1 MTQWTINMATNRTN
15 NKYTKD
21 YVQKTFV
28 DALEED
34 GALCDYYSKY
44 YLEEETLKGGVGNRL
59 TFKKYN
65 DRITQFHHILRILTG
80 ESRANIYESLPA
92 IDFMSP
98 ENTSFLN
105 TYPLTSRGINP
116 KEIVAIEASMGED
129 ALYLLEKED
138 KYTLNRALAGLP
150 TAEYFYNTTD
160 LVSSEYSLQVSPY
173 QGVCDYI
180 YQGVITPRS
189 MTKGV
194 VSSKIRKSKL
204 MYFKATDKT
213 EVYFNESVPNID
225 PEPKGVEDKLAYFD
239 KVENTLTGELE
250 PTEYM
255 ILNSDCGWSPAG
267 MENKENLYTPI
278 KHEGVPIVEAV
289 NPKYRD
295 YLGHYI
301 LNVDANDILIAI
313 PKDSYTIGCN
323 KILLLKYNESS
334 IPSVR
339 RKEATIVYYRQETGK
354 FYTDIK
360 FTTLLAPEV
369 GKFYVD
375 GNFLPKDEY
384 YIYDTLKSIYVKS
397 TKNDFEEQIVY
408 FSDDK
413 LTAYS
418 DINLTQVVTPN
429 NRTLYKDGLAC
440 TQVAYT
446 YNPDTMVLSIDRSV
460 KLETRRVLRFSYTFP
475 FLRFEDVLYA
485 EYTVSPSEYTCY
497 VLYIDSFDSGF
508 SLSSGF
514 AEIAVGDNLNSLAE
528 NKCVLDILNKYLSID
543 KNYISNAS
551 GLLDGFFCKPVEYDN
566 TLTSRKVTKWKFIND
581 VIKAQKKGMSIDI
594 GSKYYE
600 GHLLGRGNLI
610 ESPLKLTPHDNAS
623 NTSYKGKFE
632 LIYDKLLD
640 FNIVDFIK
648 ERAEDSSWNSTSTT
662 PYLHK
667 VTSVITKFNY
677 IDGTKIKDSTKKD
690 LGGSIDKIDMYYPK
704 KFYIDDES
712 LIDINNIDAYIDY
725 FDKAFDENSQT
736 LYLDLQ
742 DTENIASSYRFLR
755 NSEGSCGS
763 EGSPVHREGQDY
775 GNDTQ
780 NKTLLREKYS
790 TCFRVRYDVHVKKDG
805 STYVDAFENLRI
817 SMITPRELFRTNQY
831 KYKSPILSESTNIFQ
846 QILYRAEYLSQLSS
860 MNTSS
865 DNDITVVFPE
875 YNKYFPEYAYIF
887 SRFDLGLQPFDS
899 SANSKNTCSFLS
911 SDGKKILMF
920 KVDKVTKILL
930 SKIRK
935 VEIYDPKTKVRSIKS
950 LEGVNSPIIEEYIG
964 GYKYILTQDTSIV
977 EGKQYYTLVEDEYND
992 EYFYKEVTYFPRNN
1006 PKELGLYEFHIGDE
1020 RDCYA
1025 YKLSYF
1031 DIPVS
1036 QGLNLYDWDDKE
1048 LQIRDMNL
1056 PGKIVGLSY
1065 DLDDSGY
1072 FELVEKVEDG
1082 VKVYELPESHRAS
1095 DFDILKN
1102 SYILAGIPSKGNLNY
1117 GNFSVSTGGG
1127 LINLRILDNLF
1138 AQDKVTT
1145 SKALRNIL
1153 FDWHLSDS
1161 TINPIVMSDLPELLK
1176 GLIDC
1181 KQDLVNLGQVGFTIR
1196 VKGVPVILNED
1207 SFRNF
1212 ISILDTDREVKYYNI
1227 DIGYNGNTITSL
1239 MNSLQLYPLED
1250 GSFALKKPSDGYTGA
1265 TYTPNQL
1272 ISNGESIPKI
1282 YQAIIQKVIYDS
1294 LYINGIDSPS
1304 KVSTR
1309 KSLTSIYNQIKGIF
1323 DGTRTIDKEV
1333 CRELDGLFG
1342 NETFAF
1348 LNIGSQYEVD
1358 GRLITYTSQMN
1369 IAQSKL
1375 TDSVVGLVTDTINTM
1390 YNKKSEIVRN
1400 DALQQVRNIF
1410 KQYFTES
1417 SVNSNVYLTT
1427 SSIEVN
1433 YNKLVINTKTNA
1445 SREVF
1450 NTIKNKYDPYNSQ
1463 NFFEKLFTR
1472 LFNRRS
1478 IWSQHSLD
1486 SFISTFYENTSV
1498 FNTMTRLKI
1507 FYHFLNETSSVTSSA
1522 VETFNKKVGTCQVSK
1537 DRVNS
1542 IMMSGTVGDGD
1553 NSIYLADLVGNED
1566 TDSVEVASTTN
1577 NRIAVKVTPPSISDT
1592 ITDGV
1597 VTNISLKKGSNRFIA
1612 RHFNNVFD
1620 DNIDIAEN
1628 VMWGLVEYIKTNLEG
1643 TNPNN
1648 ENNPYYIKY
1657 VEGEDTELVGRP
1669 NSLYYKRY
1677 QMLNNRMNRLTGPL
1691 WRASSTLRNTKIL
1704 DTLSTIKDQTVV
1716 SYDPY
1721 LEVMPISS
1729 IDPMVY
1735 MPTKEAALSSEYLK
1749 GKFYSQEE
1757 IDALRNQINKKC
1769 VLTCTKCTIQDTCPF
1784 YDKEEVIKQYCS
1796 GIESIDIWVKDNEL
1810 DLIYHDED
1818 DASPTLISDDTKE
1831 GIDLN
1836 KLKLVHKPYAEI
1848 NRRFGVSEVINDL
1861 EDVRTQLAENS
1872 SIKYEDFV
1880 RDDMGWLLG
1889 ARYGTVQKNSMKDLL
1904 VNNEEYSTIVDKI
1917 HPYSYMYDALFVEDE
1932 ESYVM
1937 YSPSKHRYN
1946 VEFEMGK
1953 PGQKRHYKGN
1963 TKLKIPSSLKILF
1976 ENKGEDD
1983 VYLVSDDNVDSN
1995 GEPILPLI
2003 YLGKIKNLSYVFD
2016 LTDDGIDGG
2025 VTDPLDKKLYA
2036 NDVAQWCMNYYK
2048 GNLYEYPIGESSGGI
2063 TDSYRDKD
2071 QYWMEKVYKQIDDK
2085 WYTFS
2090 GRKREHSGY
2099 CSPLIDTEEFDDILA
2114 VSGRPMVANYINF
2127 LRKVSLRIYDRDSQE
2142 WLIPW
2147 VNENLSIKNTNKYF
2161 KGFNGDLEKM
2171 KEKQRCTL
2179 PLMKT
2184 NLRLV
2189 VVKN

>member
-1 MTQWTINMATNRTN
+1 MATNKTN
-15 NKYTKD
+15 NKYTKE

-44 YLEEETLKGGVGNRL
+44 YLEDETLKGGVGNRL

-80 ESRANIYESLPA
+80 ESRANIYEALPA
-92 IDFMSP
+92 IDFLSP
-98 ENTSFLN
+98 QNTSFLN
-105 TYPLTSRGINP
+105 TYPQTSGGINP
-116 KEIVAIEASMGED
+116 KEIVAIEASKGED

-138 KYTLNRALAGLP
+138 KYTINRALAGLP
-150 TAEYFYNTTD
+150 TAEHFYNTTD

-173 QGVCDYI
+173 QGTCDYI
-180 YQGVITPRS
+180 YQGVVTPRS
-189 MTKGV
+189 MHKGV
-194 VSSKIRKSKL
+194 VSSKVRKSKL
-204 MYFKATDKT
+204 MYFKATAPT
-213 EVYFNESVPNID
+213 VVYFNESVPNID
-225 PEPKGVEDKLAYFD
+225 PEPKGVDDKVAYFD
-239 KVENTLTGELE
+239 KIENTLTGNLE
-250 PTEYM
+250 ATEYM

-278 KHEGVPIVEAV
+278 KHEGIPIVEATD
-289 NPKYRD
+289 PKYRD
-295 YLGHYI
+295 YIGHYT
-301 LNVDANDILIAI
+301 LNLDANDLLIAI
-313 PKDSYTIGCN
+313 PKDSYTIGCS
-323 KILLLKYNESS
+323 KILLLKYNDSVVPS
-334 IPSVR
+334 IR
-339 RKEATIVYYRQETGK
+339 KKEATIVYYRKETGK
-354 FYTDIK
+354 FYTDAG
-360 FTTLLAPEV
+360 FTELLVPEA

-375 GNFLPKDEY
+375 GNFKPSDDY
-384 YIYDTLKSIYVKS
+384 YLYDAVNSIYVKS
-397 TKNDFEEQIVY
+397 AKNDFEEQIVY

-418 DINLTQVVTPN
+418 DIALTQVVTPN

-440 TQVAYT
+440 TQVAYS
-446 YNPDTMVLSIDRSV
+446 YNPDTMILSIDRGV
-460 KLETRRVLRFSYTFP
+460 VLETRRVLRFSYTFP
-475 FLRFEDVLYA
+475 FPFFRFEDVLYA
-485 EYTVSPSEYTCY
+485 EYTVTPSEYTCY

-514 AEIAVGDNLNSLAE
+514 SEIEVGESLNSLAN
-528 NKCVLDILNKYLSID
+528 NKCVLDILKKYLSIE
-543 KNYISNAS
+543 KNYVANAS
-551 GLLDGFFCKPVEYDN
+551 GLLDGFFCEPVEYKD
-566 TLTSRKVTKWKFIND
+566 TMTSRKVTKWKFIND
-581 VIKAQKKGMSIDI
+581 VSKALKNGMSIDV

-600 GHLLGRGNLI
+600 GHLLGRGNLM
-610 ESPLKLTPHDNAS
+610 EAPLKLTPHDNAS
-623 NTSYKGKFE
+623 GTSYKGKFE

-640 FNIVDFIK
+640 FNIRDFIK
-648 ERAEDSSWNSTSTT
+648 DRAEDSSWTSISNI
-662 PYLHK
+662 PYLYK
-667 VTSVITKFNY
+667 VTSVVTKFNY
-677 IDGTKIKDSTKKD
+677 IDGTKIKDSSKKD
-690 LGGSIDKIDMYYPK
+690 LGGSINKIDMYYPK

-712 LIDINNIDAYIDY
+712 LIDINNIDLYIDY
-725 FDKAFDENSQT
+725 FDKAFNESTHT

-755 NSEGSCGS
+755 NDEGSCGS
-763 EGSPVHREGQDY
+763 EGSPEHKEGQDY

-780 NKTLLREKYS
+780 NRALLKEKYS
-790 TCFRVRYDVHVKKDG
+790 TCFRVSYDVHVKKDG
-805 STYVDAFENLRI
+805 KTYVDAFENLSI
-817 SMITPRELFRTNQY
+817 SMITPRELFRTSQY
-831 KYKSPILSESTNIFQ
+831 VPKGVLQFNPFKDYLESLTKISKSASSEDVGSI
-846 QILYRAEYLSQLSS
+846 
-860 MNTSS
+860 
-865 DNDITVVFPE
+865 NDVTVVFPE
-875 YNKYFPEYAYIF
+875 YNKYFPEYAYVF

-899 SANSKNTCSFLS
+899 YANSKNTCSFLS
-911 SDGKKILMF
+911 EDGKKILMF
-920 KVDKVTKILL
+920 KVDKVTKILP
-930 SKIRK
+930 SQVWK
-935 VEIYDPKTKVRSIKS
+935 VEIYDPKTGVRSTKPIQGIDRY
-950 LEGVNSPIIEEYIG
+950 LIEGYSSRS
-964 GYKYILTQDTSIV
+964 KYVLSEDTSMV
-977 EGKQYYTLVEDEYND
+977 EYKKYFTVDEEDRGYR
-992 EYFYKEVTYFPRNN
+992 EVRYRANKN
-1006 PKELGLYEFHIGDE
+1006 PKSLGLYELAIGDE
-1020 RDCYA
+1020 RDCYI

-1031 DIPVS
+1031 DVPVT
-1036 QGLNLYDWDDKE
+1036 QGLNLYDWEDKE
-1048 LQIRDMNL
+1048 LQIKDMNL
-1056 PGKIVGLSY
+1056 PGKIVGLSC
-1065 DLDDSGY
+1065 DLDGSGY
-1072 FELVEKVEDG
+1072 FELNEKVEDG
-1082 VKVYELPESHRAS
+1082 VKVYEVPESHRVS
-1095 DFDILKN
+1095 DFDTLKN
-1102 SYILAGIPSKGNLNY
+1102 SYILGGIPSKGNYSY
-1117 GNFSVSTGGG
+1117 GNFSVSTGGSR
-1127 LINLRILDNLF
+1127 LDLRVLDSLF
-1138 AQDKVTT
+1138 AQDTVTA

-1161 TINPIVMSDLPELLK
+1161 SLNPIVMSDLPELLK

-1196 VKGVPVILNED
+1196 VKGIPVTLTEE

-1212 ISILDTDREVKYYNI
+1212 ISIMDTNREVKFYNL
-1227 DIGYNGNTITSL
+1227 DIGYSESVISSL
-1239 MNSLQLYPLED
+1239 MDSLQLYPIED
-1250 GSFALKKPSDGYTGA
+1250 GRYILKKNNDGYTGV

-1272 ISNGESIPKI
+1272 IANGVSIPKI

-1294 LYINGIDSPS
+1294 LYINGIDTPS
-1304 KVSTR
+1304 KISTR
-1309 KSLTSIYNQIKGIF
+1309 KSLTTIYNQVKGIF
-1323 DGTRTIDKEV
+1323 DGTRTLDKDV
-1333 CRELDGLFG
+1333 CKELDGLFG
-1342 NETFAF
+1342 NDTFAF
-1348 LNIGSQYEVD
+1348 LNIGNQYEVD
-1358 GRLITYTSQMN
+1358 GRLITYTSQMD

-1375 TDSVVGLVTDTINTM
+1375 TDSIVGLVTDTINTM
-1390 YNKKSEIVRN
+1390 YNRKSEITRN
-1400 DALQQVRNIF
+1400 NALNEVRNIF

-1417 SVNSNVYLTT
+1417 SVDSNVYLTT
-1427 SSIEVN
+1427 SGIFVN
-1433 YNKLVINTKTNA
+1433 YFGLDINTRTNA
-1445 SREVF
+1445 SRGIF
-1450 NTIKNKYDPYNSQ
+1450 NIIKSKYDPYSSQ
-1463 NFFEKLFTR
+1463 NIIIRLFSR
-1472 LFNRRS
+1472 LFNRKS
-1478 IWSQHSLD
+1478 IWSQYDLD
-1486 SFISTFYENTSV
+1486 SFISTFYENATGL
-1498 FNTMTRLKI
+1498 NTLTRIKI
-1507 FYHFLNETSSVTSSA
+1507 FYHFLSETSSVTSSA
-1522 VETFNKKVGTCQVSK
+1522 ISRFNERVKTCQVSK
-1537 DRVNS
+1537 ASVNS
-1542 IMMSGTVGDGD
+1542 IMMSGNVGESD
-1553 NSIYLADLVGNED
+1553 NSIYLADYVNIGD
-1566 TDSVEVASTTN
+1566 ADSIEVASTTN

-1592 ITDGV
+1592 IVDGA
-1597 VTNISLKKGSNRFIA
+1597 VTSISLNKGSDRFIA
-1612 RHFNNVFD
+1612 KHFNNVFD
-1620 DNIDIAEN
+1620 DNIDITEN

-1648 ENNPYYIKY
+1648 ENNPYYIRY

-1691 WRASSTLRNTKIL
+1691 WKASSTLRNTKIL
-1704 DTLSTIKDQTVV
+1704 DTLSTIKDQTVI

-1721 LEVMPISS
+1721 LEVMPIASMDS
-1729 IDPMVY
+1729 LVY
-1735 MPTKEAALSSEYLK
+1735 MPTKEAALSSDVLK

-1757 IDALRNQINKKC
+1757 IDALRKQISSKC

-1784 YDKEEVIKQYCS
+1784 YDKEEIIKQYCS

-1831 GIDLN
+1831 GINLN
-1836 KLKLVHKPYAEI
+1836 KLKLIHKPYSEI

-1872 SIKYEDFV
+1872 SLKYEDFV

-1904 VNNEEYSTIVDKI
+1904 VNNAEYSTLVDKI
-1917 HPYSYMYDALFVEDE
+1917 HPYSYMYDALFIEDE

-1983 VYLVSDDNVDSN
+1983 VYLISDDTVDSN

-2016 LTDDGIDGG
+2016 LTDDGIEGG

-2071 QYWMEKVYKQIDDK
+2071 QYWMEKVYKQIDDR

-2099 CSPLIDTEEFDDILA
+2099 CAPLIDVNEFDDILA

-2127 LRKVSLRIYDRDSQE
+2127 LRKVSIRMYDRDTQE

-2147 VNENLSIKNTNKYF
+2147 VNENLSIKNMKKYF